1 MPLLPHISVA
11 IPLMDELE
19 NLPALVECLNK
30 QTYRNFSV
38 YVCVNQPESW
48 WEDEAKRQICANNAD
63 SITFLQ
69 TVDTFSL

>member
-38 YVCVNQPESW
+38 YMCVNQPESW
-48 WEDEAKRQICANNAD
+48 WEEEVPTREEMLYGLEKLKEHQMAEVC
-63 SITFLQ
+63 
-69 TVDTFSL
+69 